1 LHFSSS
7 ASSILTR
14 RALGTGDWQL
24 SLYFNVFH
32 AGMIKTLHFFPFTM
46 KPLVCFGAFTAI
58 FPFCRAEAVTQAP
71 IPSPRPP
78 NIVLILADDMG
89 WNQVGY
95 HGSKFYETP
104 HIDRIAREGIQ
115 FRHAYSAA
123 PICSPTRAA
132 LMTGKSPARLQ
143 LTDYIPG
150 KLWEEKPLITP
161 RMQQGL
167 PLEESTI
174 PELLRTR
181 GYISGLFGKWHLAP
195 TYDYA
200 RWRPMDPESQGF
212 DEVYHTNKPDEK
224 NLSAPDAHNA
234 IAITEHAVGFIERH
248 KHRPF
253 LCYVAHNVVHRPL
266 TEQSN
271 LVAKYNSKPG
281 ADRPENK
288 AVMGAMI
295 ERMDTGIGRILAKL
309 HELQLERDTLV
320 IFTSD
325 NGNVIADQSQVPF
338 RGGKATI
345 WEGGLRVPL
354 AVRWP
359 AKIRAGITS
368 NEPVISHDLFSTLM
382 EVAGVPIEARL
393 HDGTSLLPVL
403 TGRETTLGRDAL
415 YWHYPH
421 YHHLGDFRPGSVIRQ
436 GRYKLIEWYEGAL
449 LGQGPEVELFDLET
463 DQGETR
469 NLAPEMP
476 RVATEL
482 RRKLRAWRQAVG
494 AQEMQVKS

>member
-1 LHFSSS
+1 MNRTRFSRLLLVLALAVS
-7 ASSILTR
+7 AVVL
-14 RALGTGDWQL
+14 RA
-24 SLYFNVFH
+24 
-32 AGMIKTLHFFPFTM
+32 A
-46 KPLVCFGAFTAI
+46 
-58 FPFCRAEAVTQAP
+58 AP
-71 IPSPRPP
+71 IPTPRPP
-78 NIVLILADDMG
+78 NVVLILADDMG

-95 HGSKFYETP
+95 HGSRYYETP
-104 HIDRIAREGIQ
+104 HIDRLAAEGMQ

-150 KLWEEKPLITP
+150 RLWEDKPLVTP

-167 PLEESTI
+167 PLSESTI
-174 PELLRTR
+174 PELLRVR
-181 GYISGLFGKWHLAP
+181 GYVSGLFGKWHLAP

-200 RWRPMDPESQGF
+200 PWRLMDPESQGF
-212 DEVYHTNKPDEK
+212 DEVYHTNKPEEA
-224 NLSAPDAHNA
+224 NAATPDAHNA
-234 IAITEHAVGFIERH
+234 VAITDRALDFISRH
-248 KHRPF
+248 RDRPF
-253 LCYVAHNVVHRPL
+253 FCYVAHNVVHRPL
-266 TEQSN
+266 AEDPK
-271 LVAKYNSKPG
+271 LVAKYAAKPG

-295 ERMDTGIGRILAKL
+295 ERMDTGIGRLLARLK
-309 HELQLERDTLV
+309 ELGLEESTLV

-325 NGNVIADQSQVPF
+325 NGNVVADQSQAPF

-359 AKIRAGITS
+359 GRIRAGMTS
-368 NEPVISHDLFSTLM
+368 DEPVVTHDLFSTIM
-382 EVAGVPIEARL
+382 DAAGVPLVARL

-403 TGRETTLGRDAL
+403 TGRAPALGRDAL

-436 GRYKLIEWYEGAL
+436 GRFKLIEWYEGAL
-449 LGQGPEVELFDLET
+449 LQKGPEVELFDLVA
-463 DQGETR
+463 DPGETR
-469 NLAPEMP
+469 DLAASQPELARNL
-476 RVATEL
+476 L
-482 RRKLRAWRQAVG
+482 RQLRAWRQSVG
-494 AQEMQVKS
+494 AQEMRPRS